1 MRKNKILVL
10 AMILGV
16 IFCLSRTT
24 LAAENTT
31 VDPAWLEKAINSQS
45 DDKHPQMELV
55 YEFAKAHPSEILPAS
70 KSLYIADE
78 DGQRPYLNIT
88 TINLDEDKEA
98 EHIMFIGQN
107 YANTM
112 FYVIKKTGKEWKIIH
127 SEYLWLHNEAPELH
141 LQNSSLQN
149 RTFYI
154 RYLHERGSG
163 IWMFTYR
170 FYKVIGGKTYMALE
184 IPEEM
189 NLSMWPSSINGAINI
204 TKLDVDKNENSSIY
218 VRYSYEFSAGGTL
231 FSSVLRVKDPTWEDF
246 PILTKQENAFISF
259 DWDDKKHRF
268 NVNEPYN
275 GAGTDA
281 ITPAQFDYF
290 MNHFIENTDGDND
303 NANSF
308 VPAFKKE
315 LRELSKSGNK
325 EQKEIAKYLLS
336 NTKTKK

>member
-1 MRKNKILVL
+1 M
-10 AMILGV
+10 LGL
-16 IFCLSRTT
+16 IFCLSRTA

-31 VDPAWLEKAINSQS
+31 IDPIWLDKAVNYCTS
-45 DDKHPQMELV
+45 DQTQPATDLI
-55 YEFAKAHPSEILPAS
+55 YEFALAHPSKILPAS
-70 KSLYIADE
+70 KNLYIADK
-78 DGQRPYLNIT
+78 DGNRPYINIT
-88 TINLDEDKEA
+88 TINLDEDKEP

-112 FYVIKKTGKEWKIIH
+112 FYVIKKNGKEWKIIH
-127 SEYLWLHNEAPELH
+127 SEYIWLHNEAPELH
-141 LQNSSLQN
+141 LQNSSLKN

-170 FYKVIGGKTYMALE
+170 FYKVINGKTYMTLE

-189 NLSMWPSSINGAINI
+189 NLMMWPSSINGNIHI
-204 TKLDVDKNENSSIY
+204 TKLELDTNENNSIY

-231 FSSVLRVKDPTWEDF
+231 FSSVMKVKDPTWDNF
-246 PILTKQENAFISF
+246 PTLTQQENASISF
-259 DWDDKKHRF
+259 AWDEKGHKF
-268 NVNEPYN
+268 EVSEPYTY
-275 GAGTDA
+275 AGLNV

-303 NANSF
+303 NANAF

-315 LRELSKSGNK
+315 LKELAKSGNK